1 LLNDNQDFPTRSKSL
16 TLRDVLRN
24 YHQDVDKNIVEEEN
38 PVEENE
44 LKKIEEKKIIEEV
57 KNVETTNF
65 NNSIEHILNN
75 NQISKTRIDAS
86 IKESYKVDNNLKLHF
101 LMNVL
106 NQNSSDD
113 EKLISTFKLKLFIL
127 NDPDLCL
134 INCLCVITNKNIFIY
149 RIKDKIL

>member
-1 LLNDNQDFPTRSKSL
+1 MRSKSL

-24 YHQDVDKNIVEEEN
+24 YQQDVDKNIVEEDEVPVVLEN
-38 PVEENE
+38 VESSN
-44 LKKIEEKKIIEEV
+44 IEEKNIIEDEV
-57 KNVETTNF
+57 KIEITNAD
-65 NNSIEHILNN
+65 NSIEHILNN
-75 NQISKTRIDAS
+75 NQISKTQIDTS

-134 INCLCVITNKNIFIY
+134 INCLCVISNKNIFIY
-149 RIKDKIL
+149 RIKDKLL